1 MVQNE
6 SVLLS
11 TDLSLQ
17 IDVLYRMYAITCIQD
32 ASLSFTCNRKKK
44 CKEAHQS
51 MSHWKCLL
59 SCSTGRLILTAWN
72 SLPGKKKVQITGKH
86 SSGIICLASYK
97 KLSSNLCSCF
107 QPAVYYHAGLT
118 HTHRNTQKQ
127 TQILSQQKDYIPI
140 MSQLPPKQTNTNL
153 LLAVVPQ
160 GVLYLVLYLSN
171 YKYD

>member
-1 MVQNE
+1 MKESLYFLFFGENMKQAVRYFKVLCGHSLQIKDSLIAITYKIFKYFLSGIIIVIFLYSFRLSSNIFSGFHLLWWMVQNE

-72 SLPGKKKVQITGKH
+72 SLPGKKKCKL
-86 SSGIICLASYK
+86 LAS
-97 KLSSNLCSCF
+97 
-107 QPAVYYHAGLT
+107 
-118 HTHRNTQKQ
+118 
-127 TQILSQQKDYIPI
+127 I
-140 MSQLPPKQTNTNL
+140 
-153 LLAVVPQ
+153 AVV
-160 GVLYLVLYLSN
+160 
-171 YKYD
+171 

>member
-1 MVQNE
+1 MRSHVSKTHLWVSPAKE
-6 SVLLS
+6 
-11 TDLSLQ
+11 
-17 IDVLYRMYAITCIQD
+17 
-32 ASLSFTCNRKKK
+32 KK

-59 SCSTGRLILTAWN
+59 SYSTGRLILTAWN

-86 SSGIICLASYK
+86 SSGIICLAFYK

-118 HTHRNTQKQ
+118 HTQKHTE
-127 TQILSQQKDYIPI
+127 TQILSQQKDYIPF
-140 MSQLPPKQTNTNL
+140 MSQPPPKQTNTNL

>member
-1 MVQNE
+1 M
-6 SVLLS
+6 
-11 TDLSLQ
+11 
-17 IDVLYRMYAITCIQD
+17 
-32 ASLSFTCNRKKK
+32 
-44 CKEAHQS
+44 
-51 MSHWKCLL
+51 
-59 SCSTGRLILTAWN
+59 
-72 SLPGKKKVQITGKH
+72 QITGKH

-171 YKYD
+171 YKYDKKKHCKSVYSKDSRQQANSHQRPITKCTSRI